1 MTENPG
7 LVGRQIEC
15 ELLTGLLSGGRTG
28 GRATVLVG
36 DPGIGKSALLAEF
49 GRWAQADG
57 FAVLK
62 AAGVEAEAQIPFA
75 GLHQLA
81 APAWPWLTKLPKS
94 HQDALLA
101 AFGLQEGP
109 PPNRVVIAQATVGL
123 LEARAER
130 DPVAVLVDDAH
141 WLDPQTQE
149 VLEFVARRVAGRP
162 VVLLAA
168 TRSGHLGP
176 LLRAGLPRLEVSAL
190 DDGSAAELL
199 DRHTGNLTR
208 PQRQRILLEAR
219 GNPLALVEL
228 PVSWR
233 SGDGPLYEEQA
244 PALSARLEQA
254 FAGRIGGLP
263 QATRDLLLIAAV
275 DCSDQLG
282 EILAA
287 ARLLGQG
294 AVPEE
299 ALDPALRA
307 GLLRTAGSRLEFRH
321 PLVRS
326 GILQAEPLTRRQAA
340 NAALAEALTDEPH
353 RQTWHRAQSIVQ
365 PDDGVADQLEANVP
379 LALARG
385 AVSTAVRVLE
395 RSAQLTN
402 DSTRRGHRYLLAAE
416 HAFGLGR
423 GDLVDRLVQAAAIT
437 DLTDLD
443 AVRMQL
449 LREVF
454 DETAGD
460 ANRVFELCENAVRAG
475 QVADDDLALS
485 LLLSA
490 GLRCWWADTGPAA
503 RARVVAVA
511 GSRQD
516 LQRDPRLIA
525 ARAVAEPVSQ
535 GRLVFDLLPGS
546 AAGAGDDGDALRLLG
561 MAAHAIGDEPRAADL
576 LSRSGALLRQQGRLG
591 LLPQVLS
598 MEVQIRLELG
608 DWGAARAAAAAG
620 QQLAADTG
628 QSIWSTRTLVCD
640 ARAHALRG
648 DVAESLRL
656 AAEAELTANQRRL
669 NDLLA
674 CVQLAR
680 GTALLHASEWQDA
693 YAALGRLFDP
703 ADPAYHQRERFAG
716 LMLYAEAAV
725 RAHHVAEARVVLSE
739 LEDVA
744 RTTPSPILHAHL
756 LYARAALAEEARAG
770 DRFAHAHQ
778 ADLSRWP
785 WIRGKLNLAH
795 AEWLRSQGRHTEARA
810 QVRSARRRMRQ
821 IGAESWL
828 TT

>member
-1 MTENPG
+1 MTANPG
-7 LVGRQIEC
+7 LVGRRIEC
-15 ELLTGLLSGGRTG
+15 ELLTGLLAGGRTDG
-28 GRATVLVG
+28 GATVLVG
-36 DPGIGKSALLAEF
+36 DAGIGKSALLAEF
-49 GRWAQADG
+49 GRRAQADG
-57 FAVLK
+57 FAVLQ

-75 GLHQLA
+75 GLHQLL
-81 APAWPWLTKLPKS
+81 APAWPWLTELSKS

-109 PPNRVVIAQATVGL
+109 PPDRFLIAQATVSM

-130 DPVAVLVDDAH
+130 GPVAVVVDDVQ

-149 VLEFVARRVAGRP
+149 VLAFVARRVTARP
-162 VVLLAA
+162 VVLLGAM
-168 TRSGHLGP
+168 RSGHPGP
-176 LLRAGLPRLEVSAL
+176 LLTAGLPRLEVSVL
-190 DDGSAAELL
+190 DDGSAIELL
-199 DRHTGNLTR
+199 DQHAGDLTGPER
-208 PQRQRILLEAR
+208 RRILLSAR
-219 GNPLALVEL
+219 GNPLALLEL

-233 SGDGPLYEEQA
+233 AGDGSLYDEQA
-244 PALSARLEQA
+244 PTLSARLEQA

-263 QATRDLLLIAAV
+263 QVTRDLLLIAAV
-275 DCSDQLG
+275 DSSDQLG

-287 ARLLGQG
+287 ARLLGQE
-294 AVPEE
+294 AVPVE
-299 ALDPALRA
+299 ALEPAVGA
-307 GLLRTAGSRLEFRH
+307 GLLRTADSRVEFRH

-340 NAALAEALTDEPH
+340 NAALAATVADEPY
-353 RQTWHRAQSIVQ
+353 RQIWHRAQSIVQ
-365 PDDGVADQLEANVP
+365 PDDTVADQLEANVSV
-379 LALARG
+379 ALARG
-385 AVSTAVRVLE
+385 AESSAVRVLE
-395 RSAQLTN
+395 RSAQLTK
-402 DSTRRGHRYLLAAE
+402 DSARRGHRYLLAAQ
-416 HAFGLGR
+416 HAFALGR
-423 GDLVDRLVQAAAIT
+423 ADLVDRLVQAAAIT
-437 DLTDLD
+437 DLTDVD
-443 AVRMQL
+443 AARMQL
-449 LREVF
+449 LREAF
-454 DETAGD
+454 DETPGD
-460 ANRVFELCENAVRAG
+460 ANRVFELCENAIQAG
-475 QVADDDLALS
+475 QVGDDDLALR

-503 RARVVAVA
+503 RARVVTVA
-511 GSRQD
+511 RSRQD

-525 ARAVAEPVSQ
+525 ALAVAEPVSQ
-535 GRLVFDLLPGS
+535 GRLIFDLLPGA
-546 AAGAGDDGDALRLLG
+546 AAGAGDDGDGLRLLG

-576 LSRSGALLRQQGRLG
+576 LSRSEALLRQQGRLG

-608 DWGAARAAAAAG
+608 DWGAARAAAEEG
-620 QQLAADTG
+620 RQLAADTG
-628 QSIWSTRTLVCD
+628 QPIWSTGTLVCD

-648 DVAESLRL
+648 DLAESLRL
-656 AAEAELTANQRRL
+656 AAEAELTASQRRL

-680 GTALLHASEWQDA
+680 GTALLHAGEWQDA
-693 YAALGRLFDP
+693 YAALSRLFDP

-725 RAHHVAEARVVLSE
+725 RAPQAVEARVVLSE

-756 LYARAALAEEARAG
+756 LYARAVLAEEAEAG
-770 DRFAHAHQ
+770 DRFADARQ

-785 WIRGKLNLAH
+785 WIRGKLDLAH

-810 QVRSARRRMRQ
+810 QARSARRQMRQ